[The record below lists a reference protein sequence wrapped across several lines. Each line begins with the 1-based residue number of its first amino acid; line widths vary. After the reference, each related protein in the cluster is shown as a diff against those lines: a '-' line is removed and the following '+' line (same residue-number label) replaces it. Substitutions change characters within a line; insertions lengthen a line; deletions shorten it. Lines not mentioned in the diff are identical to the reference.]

1 MQLGRPK
8 PPFYVLPVYVRLL
21 LLLLESKGIDSA
33 GALAG
38 SGVTMATL
46 RTNQSLVDFPAAQL
60 IVRNALRLTGND
72 GLGLEVGDMVRPYH
86 GYPGLAAATSNTVQ
100 QALHH
105 MSRYGRLLFDGVDF
119 AFSRTANSGVLSII
133 EHSPL
138 DDTRIFWLESM
149 AATSCQLLRALT
161 GMPFDGLT
169 VAFPYPRPAWSTRYD
184 LLGAEA
190 VVFDAPEMACTIP
203 LSILDVR
210 CVSADAE
217 SCRLAC
223 DECEKALCTR
233 TRKDIVL
240 QVNRY
245 LSARVGRY
253 PTLNEFAH
261 DHGMSSRTVIRQ
273 LAARG
278 TAYQRL
284 LDAARQKQAIWYLRN
299 THDSIESI
307 ACQLGYADASNF
319 SRTCRRWFQVSPS
332 AIRDAPSAPQE
343 EQGG

>member
-1 MQLGRPK
+1 MMQVGRPK

-33 GALAG
+33 GVLDG
-38 SGVTMATL
+38 SGVTMPML
-46 RTNQSLVDFPAAQL
+46 RTNQSLVDFAAAQA
-60 IVRNALRLTGND
+60 IVRNALHLTGNA

-105 MSRYGRLLFDGVDF
+105 ISLYGRLLFDGVDF
-119 AFSRTANSGVLSII
+119 SFTRTQQSGVLTVI
-133 EHSPL
+133 EQSPL

-169 VAFPYPRPAWSTRYD
+169 VAFPYPRPAWSERYT
-184 LLGAEA
+184 LLAAES
-190 VVFDAPEMACTIP
+190 VVFDAPALTCTLP
-203 LSILDVR
+203 LSVLDMR

-233 TRKDIVL
+233 SRKDIVV

-245 LSARVGRY
+245 LSARVGHY
-253 PTLNEFAH
+253 PTLKDFAQE
-261 DHGMSSRTVIRQ
+261 HGVSSRTVIRQ

-284 LDAARQKQAIWYLRN
+284 LDAARQKQALWYLRN
-299 THDSIESI
+299 TQDSIESI

-319 SRTCRRWFQVSPS
+319 SRTCRRWFQASPS
-332 AIRDAPSAPQE
+332 AIRD
-343 EQGG
+343 EQHGGWEP

>member
-1 MQLGRPK
+1 MQPGRPQ

-21 LLLLESKGIDSA
+21 LLLLESKGIDPA
-33 GALAG
+33 GILDG
-38 SGVTMATL
+38 SGVTTAVL
-46 RTNQSLVDFPAAQL
+46 RTNQSLVDFPAAQI
-60 IVRNALRLTGND
+60 IVRNALQATGNA

-105 MSRYGRLLFDGVDF
+105 LSRYGRLLFDGVDF
-119 AFSRTANSGVLSII
+119 AFARTAHRGVLSVI

-161 GMPFDGLT
+161 GMPFDGLQ
-169 VAFPYPRPAWSTRYD
+169 VAFPYPRPAWSARYE
-184 LLGAEA
+184 LLAA
-190 VVFDAPEMACTIP
+190 ASIVFDAPEMSCTVP
-203 LSILDVR
+203 LSVLDVR
-210 CVSADAE
+210 CVSADTE

-223 DECEKALCTR
+223 DECEKALCAR
-233 TRKDIVL
+233 ARKDIVV

-245 LSARVGRY
+245 LSARMGRY
-253 PTLNEFAH
+253 PTLNEFAD

-299 THDSIESI
+299 TQDSIESI

-319 SRTCRRWFQVSPS
+319 SRTCRRWFQASPS
-332 AIRDAPSAPQE
+332 AIRDGLAAPSAE
-343 EQGG
+343 